1 MSRPRLNDIRAEF
14 AYWTALPK
22 RMRTSLGLPATEKDF
37 AEYKGVAARTLRR
50 WKSEEDFQKIVA
62 QHKHDL
68 TGGVKNSAV
77 AAIQK
82 PRREVP
88 ELAPA
93 TLADD
98 PVHDP
103 MLTADEQKYLQVKD
117 TLIQMAMDGNQGAM
131 DLYLKHYGKT
141 FVEAEKQDF
150 ADYSDMSDERL
161 VLELCEM
168 AGADAVSRWL
178 AGRVAVG
185 A

>member
-1 MSRPRLNDIRAEF
+1 MPRVRLNDVRAEF
-14 AYWTALPK
+14 AYWYALPK

-50 WKSEEDFQKIVA
+50 WKTEEDFEKLVA

-68 TGGVKNSAV
+68 TKGVKNSAI
-77 AAIQK
+77 AAVQR
-82 PRREVP
+82 PREVE
-88 ELAPA
+88 ELRPA

-103 MLTADEQKYLQVKD
+103 MLSPDEQKYLQVKD

-141 FVEAEKQDF
+141 FVEAERQEF
-150 ADYSDMSDERL
+150 ADYSGFSDDQL
-161 VLELCEM
+161 VRELCEW
-168 AGADAVSRWL
+168 AGVERISAWL
-178 AGRVAVG
+178 AEQAAAEV
-185 A
+185 